1 MNFLEKINWKKSIF
15 VSILSIIIVCA
26 SFFMITESARYYVNF
41 YEQGAWQPLYLA
53 GLLELFVLVLAVIK
67 VGRVKTFH
75 LIQKF
80 IMVGVFCAIIF
91 AAGIQAV
98 NPTLESIAEISQKE
112 ELAEILKEE
121 YNTLKEDR
129 EIFDKQKQKT
139 RTAISTIERKKI
151 VEDLKKLLEQDV
163 KTDKGRVALLNILLL
178 FGIRFLVQIANIF
191 CASML
196 GVYFR
201 TKKEDDDPDDGS
213 KKALVMKIHPT
224 AKCKFV
230 PYKARYIVFNDD
242 VETKGIGGGVTPTK
256 AWEDAYRRMRNQ

>member
-15 VSILSIIIVCA
+15 VSILSIIIVFA
-26 SFFMITESARYYVNF
+26 SFFMITESARYYVHF

-53 GLLELFVLVLAVIK
+53 ALLELFVLVLAVIK

-80 IMVGVFCAIIF
+80 IMVGVFSAIIF
-91 AAGIQAV
+91 AAGMQAV
-98 NPTLESIAEISQKE
+98 NPTLESLAEINKKE
-112 ELAEILKEE
+112 ELAEILKDE
-121 YNTLKEDR
+121 YQTLKEDR
-129 EIFDKQKQKT
+129 AIFDKQKQKT

-163 KTDKGRVALLNILLL
+163 KTDKGRVALVNILLL

-191 CASML
+191 CASMM

-201 TKKEDDDPDDGS
+201 IRKEDDSDDGS
-213 KKALVMKIHPT
+213 KKSLVQKIHPT
-224 AKCKFV
+224 AKCKFI

-242 VETKGIGGGVTPTK
+242 VETKGIGAGLTPTK
-256 AWEDAYRRMRNQ
+256 AWEDAYKRMRNN